1 MIFVIKMIFV
11 LHSELLQCRCVFC
24 GDILSKWEEGHD
36 PITQHRKWDPRC
48 PFVLGESCGNIPLGE
63 QTGHQ
68 NITEEEQEEEEDRV
82 TEEQETV
89 EKAASQETEE
99 NGDIIEEISR
109 SVLTRAGEGEAVADQ
124 DQTEVNSDLEASSE
138 L

>member
-1 MIFVIKMIFV
+1 MQVLIFVIKMIFV

-68 NITEEEQEEEEDRV
+68 NITEEEEEEEEEDRV

-89 EKAASQETEE
+89 EKAAPQETEE
-99 NGDIIEEISR
+99 NGDIIEEISS
-109 SVLTRAGEGEAVADQ
+109 SVLPRAGEGEAGAD
-124 DQTEVNSDLEASSE
+124 
-138 L
+138 